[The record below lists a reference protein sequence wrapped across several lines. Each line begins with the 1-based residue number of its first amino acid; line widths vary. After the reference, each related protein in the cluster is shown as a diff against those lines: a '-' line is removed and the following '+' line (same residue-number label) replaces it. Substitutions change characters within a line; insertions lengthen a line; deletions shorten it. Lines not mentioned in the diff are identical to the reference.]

1 MPSLEARAGP
11 PGVDTPPGAGWR
23 DVPRVELHVHLEGSL
38 DARAVLRLAERNGL
52 RLPWSTPEEMAPVYG
67 FRDFAGFKRALLLAA
82 RCMRRAD
89 DFVFAVERL
98 GADLAAQRVRYA
110 EVTITPQFYAR
121 DAAAMHR
128 WLDVLNEGRR
138 RVRRDRG
145 VELRWIPDIVRSVP
159 RFAPTVAAWACSDR
173 ARTGGVVALGL
184 GGPEAAGPAA
194 LFDEIFRWTRERG
207 LPANPHAGEGTGA
220 AGVRAALEHLAPAR
234 IGHGVGAAEDPQLME
249 QLAERGI
256 PLEVCITS
264 NLRLGLYADAR
275 AHPVRALVDAGCV
288 VTLNTDD
295 PALFGTTLDGEFEL
309 ASTACGLTEQQLVQ
323 CARNAVRAAYDC
335 PPGIG

>member
-1 MPSLEARAGP
+1 VASPAPAAGAAP
-11 PGVDTPPGAGWR
+11 IESWR

-38 DARAVLRLAERNGL
+38 DAPAVLHLAERNGL
-52 RLPWSTPEEMAPVYG
+52 RLPWTTPQEMEPVYR
-67 FRDFAGFKRALLLAA
+67 FHDFDGFKRLLLLSA
-82 RCMRRAD
+82 RCLRRAD

-98 GADLAAQRVRYA
+98 GAALAAQRVRYA

-121 DAAAMHR
+121 DAAAMQR

-159 RFAPTVAAWACSDR
+159 RFARTVAAWACSDR
-173 ARTGGVVALGL
+173 ARDGGVVALGL

-194 LFDEIFRWTRERG
+194 RFAEVFRWARERG

-220 AGVRAALEHLAPAR
+220 AGVRAAIGFLAPAR
-234 IGHGVGAAEDPQLME
+234 IGHGVGAAEDPELMSR
-249 QLAERGI
+249 LADLGI

-264 NLRLGLYADAR
+264 NLRLGLYPDAGL
-275 AHPVRALVDAGCV
+275 HPVRALVDAGCV

-295 PALFGTTLDGEFEL
+295 PALFGTTLDQEFEL
-309 ASTACGLTEQQLVQ
+309 AAAGCGLSEQQLAQ
-323 CARNAVRAAYDC
+323 CARNAVGAAYAA
-335 PPGIG
+335 PLGAS

>member
-1 MPSLEARAGP
+1 VAAPALSAETVA
-11 PGVDTPPGAGWR
+11 PGESWR

-38 DARAVLRLAERNGL
+38 DAQAVLELAERNGL
-52 RLPWSTPEEMAPVYG
+52 RLPWSTPQEMAPAYR
-67 FRDFAGFKRALLLAA
+67 FRDFAGFKRLVLLTA
-82 RCMRRAD
+82 RCLRRAD

-98 GADLAAQRVRYA
+98 GAALAVQRVRYA
-110 EVTITPQFYAR
+110 EVTVTPQFYAR
-121 DAAAMHR
+121 DAAAMQR

-145 VELRWIPDIVRSVP
+145 IELRWIPDIVRSVP
-159 RFAPTVAAWACSDR
+159 RFAEAVAAWACSDR
-173 ARTGGVVALGL
+173 ARDGGVVALGL
-184 GGPEAAGPAA
+184 GGPEPDGPAA
-194 LFDEIFRWTRERG
+194 SFADVFRWARERG

-234 IGHGVGAAEDPQLME
+234 IGHGVGAAEDPDLMSR
-249 QLAERGI
+249 LADRGM

-275 AHPVRALVDAGCV
+275 SHPVRTLVDAGCI

-309 ASTACGLTEQQLVQ
+309 AAACGLTQRQLAQ
-323 CARNAVRAAYDC
+323 CARNALRAAYDFS
-335 PPGIG
+335 PGTA